1 MTSLRRP
8 RLLTLD
14 EYLNIEQGSPTKSEF
29 VRGEVFAMG
38 GGTLAHSRIV
48 MNLGAALSARLRGGR
63 WRAFDSN
70 LRVYLAE
77 ADVATYPD
85 VTVICGEPA
94 LLRDGQ
100 RDTVTNPTLVAEVL
114 SSSTEAYDRGEKLLA
129 YQKCKTLQH
138 CLLVAQDRP
147 VVELF
152 SRDAGGLWTPSVAT
166 GVNAVIALRHLEIDV
181 PMAELYE
188 AVDDL
193 V

>member
-1 MTSLRRP
+1 MTSVRRP

-14 EYLNIEQGSPTKSEF
+14 EYLQIEQASPTKSEF

-48 MNLGAALSARLRGGR
+48 MNIGTALSVRLRGGR
-63 WRAFDSN
+63 CRVFDSN

-94 LLRDGQ
+94 LLKDGQ
-100 RDTVTNPTLVAEVL
+100 RDTVTNPTLVVEVL

-129 YQKCKTLQH
+129 YQTCKSLHH

-147 VVELF
+147 VAELF
-152 SRDAGGLWTPSVAT
+152 TRDANGAWTPSVAT
-166 GVNAVIALRHLEIDV
+166 GLDGSLDALQHLKIDL

-188 AVDDL
+188 AVDAP
-193 V
+193 